1 MIFNDGKLG
10 NDYWKWLFPAFYH
23 WERIS
28 HHRCRSRNGLLVTLH
43 APRLSCQRVNLETI
57 MHEGLRHKITMVN
70 KAMICLY
77 KESGPGVGVGEI
89 KGSKLVHTS

>member
-1 MIFNDGKLG
+1 MAL
-10 NDYWKWLFPAFYH
+10 P
-23 WERIS
+23 
-28 HHRCRSRNGLLVTLH
+28 GLLSLGADLASPLSIQKWPSCHTLH

-70 KAMICLY
+70 KAMTCLY